1 MLETVGQLGVGL
13 NDLLSSVI
21 SLLSLAELGVG
32 TAIVYRMYEPIA
44 KGDRVQIVKLMHC
57 YKIVYRMIACVIFAL
72 GLCLLPFMGGI
83 VRDVPYSPSYV
94 SAIFLLFLIHTTSSY
109 FFTYKRSML
118 SADQKQYIITIFD
131 LVYRLVTIL
140 AGIAVLKVTGE
151 LACYL
156 LLLIVS
162 TVVTLDLPQH

>member
-72 GLCLLPFMGGI
+72 GLCLLPFMGG
-83 VRDVPYSPSYV
+83 
-94 SAIFLLFLIHTTSSY
+94 TSGMCPTAPPMCLP
-109 FFTYKRSML
+109 FFCC
-118 SADQKQYIITIFD
+118 F
-131 LVYRLVTIL
+131 
-140 AGIAVLKVTGE
+140 
-151 LACYL
+151 
-156 LLLIVS
+156 
-162 TVVTLDLPQH
+162 